1 VIDRRAFILATAGGL
16 LAAPLIGEAQQA
28 GKVPRIG
35 YLLSSAKRPS
45 NEAFWEG
52 LRALGYI
59 EGQNIITER
68 RYAEGKAER
77 YADLAAELVRLRVDV
92 IVADSALATRA
103 AQQATTSIP
112 VVMIAADPE
121 GLGLIASLGHPGGN
135 VTGLSTHSPE
145 LMGKRLELVREA
157 LPRMSRVAV
166 LANAVNPAGVFFL
179 KEAQRAA
186 SSLGMQIHIATVRT
200 AEDFDRAFVTIAGA
214 RPDVLLV
221 IEDPTLISFN
231 IERITSFAGQRRLP
245 TITGSNTLAKPGIL
259 MVYGPSFPEMYR
271 RTAFYVD
278 RILKGAN
285 PAELPVEQ
293 PTKFELIINLKTAR
307 ALGLTIPP
315 SLLSRADEVIQ

>member
-1 VIDRRAFILATAGGL
+1 VIDRRAFVATMTGGL
-16 LAAPLIGEAQQA
+16 LAAPRTVEAQQP

-35 YLLSSAKRPS
+35 YLLPSAKRPS

-92 IVADSALATRA
+92 IVADSAHATRA
-103 AQQATTSIP
+103 AQQATTRIP
-112 VVMIAADPE
+112 VVMISADPE

-145 LMGKRLELVREA
+145 LMGKRLELVKEA
-157 LPRMSRVAV
+157 LPNMSRVAV
-166 LANAVNPAGVFFL
+166 LANVANPAGVSFL
-179 KEAQRAA
+179 KEAERAA
-186 SSLGMQIHIATVRT
+186 LSLKMQIHIATVRT
-200 AEDFDRAFVTIAGA
+200 AEDFDRAFATIAGA
-214 RPDVLLV
+214 RPDALLV
-221 IEDPTLISFN
+221 IEDPTLIILN
-231 IERITSFAGQRRLP
+231 LERITYFAGQRRLP
-245 TITGSNTLAKPGIL
+245 TITGSNAYARPGIL
-259 MVYGPSFPEMYR
+259 MVYGPSFHEMYR

-278 RILKGAN
+278 RILKGAR
-285 PAELPVEQ
+285 PADLPVEQ
-293 PTKFELIINLKTAR
+293 PTKFELVINLKTAK

-315 SLLSRADEVIQ
+315 SLLQRADQVIE